1 MNYLEKLREYENPLN
16 FLHSIYL
23 LILIFFFVLLKMPFV
38 VCFILI
44 HTLANFMEKED
55 IWNNNWNED
64 EDSFLHF
71 NDEEEQIEDT
81 LEELLQEKS
90 EDYIYSEFVE
100 FWDYSRHLIPSEFFL
115 VDLDAQFENIKVLE
129 NKDFYLNTYNITY
142 IDSNIKTNLIL
153 KF

>member
-1 MNYLEKLREYENPLN
+1 
-16 FLHSIYL
+16 
-23 LILIFFFVLLKMPFV
+23 
-38 VCFILI
+38 
-44 HTLANFMEKED
+44 MEKED